1 MDIHAGATPANDS
14 SHYSKLPL
22 RRGDLWIFG
31 YGSLMWDPG
40 FPYVQWA
47 PALIYGYHRALC
59 IASNRWRGTPARPGL
74 VLGLDRGG
82 ACRGIA
88 FLVARADV
96 DPALEAL
103 WAREMRRSVYRPR
116 LLRIRLPGRQVQALA
131 FIADPKHAGYAGH
144 LSINQTARRIAGCCG
159 ARGPNLEYLR
169 RTVEHLSELG
179 VRDHNLLRVL
189 VAALALDRGSSRRI
203 AQRADYAAAQP
214 RPRRGGKFKK

>member
-1 MDIHAGATPANDS
+1 MR
-14 SHYSKLPL
+14 LPL
-22 RRGDLWIFG
+22 PRGDLWIFG

-59 IASNRWRGTPARPGL
+59 ISSNRWRGTPERPGL

-88 FLVARADV
+88 FLVARADAG
-96 DPALEAL
+96 PALEAL
-103 WAREMRRSVYRPR
+103 WAREMRRRVYRPQ
-116 LLRIRLPGRQVQALA
+116 LLRARLPGKEVQVLA
-131 FIADPKHAGYAGH
+131 FVADPKHASYAGH
-144 LSINQTARRIAGCCG
+144 LSIEQTAERIANCRG
-159 ARGPNLEYLR
+159 ARGPNLDYLI

-189 VAALALDRGSSRRI
+189 
-203 AQRADYAAAQP
+203 AAA
-214 RPRRGGKFKK
+214 RASESGKP

>member
-1 MDIHAGATPANDS
+1 MDTQAGGPQAHDF
-14 SHYSKLPL
+14 SHYSQLPL
-22 RRGDLWIFG
+22 QRGDLWIFG

-59 IASNRWRGTPARPGL
+59 VSSNRWRGTAARPGL

-96 DPALEAL
+96 APTLEAL
-103 WAREMRRSVYRPR
+103 WAREMRRSAYHPR
-116 LLRIRLPGRQVQALA
+116 FLRARLPAKQVQALA
-131 FIADPKHAGYAGH
+131 FVADLSHAAYAGG
-144 LSINQTARRIAGCCG
+144 LSVEKTAERVANCCG
-159 ARGPNLEYLR
+159 ARGPNLQYLI
-169 RTVEHLSELG
+169 RTLEHLSELG

-189 VAALALDRGSSRRI
+189 
-203 AQRADYAAAQP
+203 AAA
-214 RPRRGGKFKK
+214 RALNNGRR

>member
-1 MDIHAGATPANDS
+1 MDTQAGTIPATDS
-14 SHYSKLPL
+14 SHDLRLPL
-22 RRGDLWIFG
+22 PRGDLWIFG

-59 IASNRWRGTPARPGL
+59 ISSNRWRGTPERPGL

-88 FLVARADV
+88 FLVARADAG
-96 DPALEAL
+96 PALEAL
-103 WAREMRRSVYRPR
+103 WAREMRRRVYRPR
-116 LLRIRLPGRQVQALA
+116 LLRARLPGEEVQALA
-131 FIADPKHAGYAGH
+131 FVADPKHASYAGY
-144 LSINQTARRIAGCCG
+144 LSIEQTAERIANCRG
-159 ARGPNLEYLR
+159 ARGPNLDYLI

-189 VAALALDRGSSRRI
+189 
-203 AQRADYAAAQP
+203 AAA
-214 RPRRGGKFKK
+214 RALESGKP

>member
-1 MDIHAGATPANDS
+1 MQANDS
-14 SHYSKLPL
+14 SHYSQLPL

-40 FPYVQWA
+40 FPYIQWA
-47 PALIYGYHRALC
+47 PALVYGYHRALC

-96 DPALEAL
+96 GPALEAL
-103 WAREMRRSVYRPR
+103 WAREMRRHSYRPQ
-116 LLRIRLPGRQVQALA
+116 LLRARLPGKEVQALA
-131 FIADPKHAGYAGH
+131 FVADPTHASYAGH
-144 LSINQTARRIAGCCG
+144 LSIEQTAERIANCHG
-159 ARGPNLEYLR
+159 ARGPNLEYLI

-189 VAALALDRGSSRRI
+189 
-203 AQRADYAAAQP
+203 AAA
-214 RPRRGGKFKK
+214 RASGNGAR

>member
-1 MDIHAGATPANDS
+1 MDTRAGAKQANDS
-14 SHYSKLPL
+14 SHYSQLPL

-74 VLGLDRGG
+74 VLGLERGG

-96 DPALEAL
+96 GPVLEAL
-103 WAREMRRSVYRPR
+103 WVREMRRSVYRPR
-116 LLRIRLPGRQVQALA
+116 LLCARLPAKQVQALA
-131 FIADPKHAGYAGH
+131 FIADPTHAGYAGP
-144 LSINQTARRIAGCCG
+144 LSIEQTAQRIANCRG
-159 ARGPNLEYLR
+159 ARGANLEYLI

-189 VAALALDRGSSRRI
+189 
-203 AQRADYAAAQP
+203 AAARASGNGAP
-214 RPRRGGKFKK
+214 

>member
-1 MDIHAGATPANDS
+1 MDTRAGALQAHDS
-14 SHYSKLPL
+14 SHYSQLPL
-22 RRGDLWIFG
+22 QRGDLWIFG

-47 PALIYGYHRALC
+47 PALIYGYHRSLC
-59 IASNRWRGTPARPGL
+59 VSSNRWRGTPARPGL

-96 DPALEAL
+96 GAALEAL
-103 WAREMRRSVYRPR
+103 WAREMRRSAYRPR
-116 LLRIRLPGRQVQALA
+116 LLRARLPAKQVQALA
-131 FIADPKHAGYAGH
+131 FVADLSHAAYKGH
-144 LSINQTARRIAGCCG
+144 LSVEQTAELVANCCG

-189 VAALALDRGSSRRI
+189 
-203 AQRADYAAAQP
+203 AAA
-214 RPRRGGKFKK
+214 RALNTGKPCAKMRCVAV